1 MNIPSGVIG
10 KEAKPGVMFD
20 HVGALTTWKIRLQNY
35 DDLYPM
41 PREVGIYPHTGRNC
55 YHAINT

>member
-10 KEAKPGVMFD
+10 KEAKPEVMFD

-35 DDLYPM
+35 YDLYSM
-41 PREVGIYPHTGRNC
+41 P
-55 YHAINT
+55 